1 MKRIF
6 SKEKMWGNMKD
17 ILEKEDGIKTIEEM
31 IDDFPWIIKC
41 DGLEVTQFKDTP
53 HYLIKVNG
61 RTFPYIIHKEW
72 TIEVDDDFDN
82 DFKTI
87 IKESK
92 RVFSTDK
99 WYETTGKHFAKLYG
113 IKNKKDLLELF
124 EWCTKCEG
132 REPINGMI
140 DFFSIV
146 DDWCVDINEYKRF
159 KI

>member
-6 SKEKMWGNMKD
+6 NKEKMWENMKD

-31 IDDFPWIIKC
+31 IDDSPWIIKC
-41 DGLEVTQFKDTP
+41 DGHEVKQFKETS
-53 HYLIKVNG
+53 HYLVELEG
-61 RTFPYIIHKEW
+61 RPLPYIIHKNW
-72 TIEVDDDFDN
+72 TVEVDDDFDN

-92 RVFSTDK
+92 RVFNTDK

-113 IKNKKDLLELF
+113 IKNKKDLLELC
-124 EWCTKCEG
+124 EWCNKCEG

-140 DFFSIV
+140 DSFKIA

-159 KI
+159 EI